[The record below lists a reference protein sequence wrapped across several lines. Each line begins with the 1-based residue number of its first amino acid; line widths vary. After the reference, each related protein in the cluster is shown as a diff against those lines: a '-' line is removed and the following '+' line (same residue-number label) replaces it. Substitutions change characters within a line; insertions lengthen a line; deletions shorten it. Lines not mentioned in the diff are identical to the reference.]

1 MSRIQGKDYT
11 DSATAY
17 AGIDV
22 CKAWLDVHV
31 LGAGRD
37 EGFRVGNDAEGIGAL
52 LARLEGL
59 PLARVVLEATGRLHH
74 AVWQAL
80 DGAGIAVVEL
90 NPYRSRKFAD
100 TIGQLAKTD
109 AIDARLLALA
119 AASLA
124 LAPTPAKPQN
134 ILRLKELQALRRNL
148 VTRRVALANQLAAAT
163 DAAVRKILAAEQR
176 LVQRHVA
183 ELDAE
188 ILAVIEA
195 DARLA
200 RTHAILVS
208 VPGIG
213 PVSACALIA
222 GLPELGAATDKQIA
236 ALAGVAPMN
245 WDSGALRG
253 RRCIKGGR
261 TPLRAALNMAAL
273 AAARANPALAAVR
286 DRMRRAGKHANV
298 IRIAILRRLIVLA
311 NTLVAENRLWTP
323 VRP

>member
-17 AGIDV
+17 AGIDI

-37 EGFRVGNDAEGIGAL
+37 AGFRVANTAAGIREL

-59 PLARVVLEATGRLHH
+59 PVGRVLVEATGRMHH

-80 DGAGIAVVEL
+80 DGAGIAVVEI

-100 TIGQLAKTD
+100 TVGQLAKTD

-124 LAPTPAKPQN
+124 LAPTPAKPRN
-134 ILRLKELQALRRNL
+134 LLRLKELQALRRNL
-148 VTRRVALANQLAAAT
+148 VARRVALANQLAAAT
-163 DAAVRKILAAEQR
+163 DATVLRVLNAERR
-176 LVQRHVA
+176 LVARHVA
-183 ELDAE
+183 EIEAE
-188 ILAVIEA
+188 ILALVEA

-213 PVSACALIA
+213 SVSACSLIA
-222 GLPELGAATDKQIA
+222 DLPELGTATDKQIA

-253 RRCIKGGR
+253 RRHIKGGR
-261 TPLRAALNMAAL
+261 APLRAALHMAAL

-286 DRMRRAGKHANV
+286 DRMRKAGKHASV

-311 NTLVAENRLWTP
+311 NALVAQDRLWTP
-323 VRP
+323 TRP

>member
-37 EGFRVGNDAEGIGAL
+37 EGFRVANTAEGIAEL

-59 PLARVVLEATGRLHH
+59 PLGRVVLEATGRMHH
-74 AVWQAL
+74 AVWRAL
-80 DGAGIAVVEL
+80 HGAGIAVVEL

-124 LAPTPAKPQN
+124 LAPTPPRPQS

-163 DAAVRKILAAEQR
+163 DATVRKILAAEQR

-188 ILAVIEA
+188 ILALVEA

-213 PVSACALIA
+213 SVSACTLIA

-245 WDSGALRG
+245 WDSGATRG

-261 TPLRAALNMAAL
+261 APLRAALHMAAL
-273 AAARANPALAAVR
+273 AAARTNPAFAAVR
-286 DRMRRAGKHANV
+286 DRMRQAGKHASV

-311 NTLVAENRLWTP
+311 NALVAQDRLWTP
-323 VRP
+323 QRP

>member
-37 EGFRVGNDAEGIGAL
+37 AGFRVANDAEGIGAL

-59 PLARVVLEATGRLHH
+59 PLGRVVLEATGRMHH

-80 DGAGIAVVEL
+80 DAAGIAVVEL

-124 LAPTPAKPQN
+124 LAPTPAKPRN
-134 ILRLKELQALRRNL
+134 LLRLKELQALRRNL
-148 VTRRVALANQLAAAT
+148 VARRVALANQLAAAT
-163 DAAVRKILAAEQR
+163 DATVRKILTAEHR
-176 LVQRHVA
+176 LVARHVA
-183 ELDAE
+183 ETEAKV
-188 ILAVIEA
+188 LALVEA
-195 DARLA
+195 DPRLA

-213 PVSACALIA
+213 SVSACTLIA
-222 GLPELGAATDKQIA
+222 DLPELGAASDKQIA

-245 WDSGALRG
+245 WDSGPMRG
-253 RRCIKGGR
+253 RRHIKGGR
-261 TPLRAALNMAAL
+261 ASLRAALHMAAL
-273 AAARANPALAAVR
+273 AAARANPDFAAVR
-286 DRMRRAGKHANV
+286 ERMRQAGKHANV
-298 IRIAILRRLIVLA
+298 IRVAILRRLIVLA
-311 NTLVAENRLWTP
+311 NTLVAQDRLWTP
-323 VRP
+323 KRP